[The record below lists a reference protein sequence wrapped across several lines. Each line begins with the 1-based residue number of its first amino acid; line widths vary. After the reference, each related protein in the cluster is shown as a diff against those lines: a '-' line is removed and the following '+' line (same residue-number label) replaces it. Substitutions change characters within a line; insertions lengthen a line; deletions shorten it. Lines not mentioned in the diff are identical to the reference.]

1 MTAPTFIAV
10 HRSARGSLSVGQA
23 WLSAEELTACH
34 SATAL
39 LARLEALATRREA
52 ELQAARDTAHAEGW
66 GAGHAEALRQ
76 AGPQLVQAWQQAAD
90 DAALQAAD
98 LRQAAVALALQIVER
113 IAADLAPA
121 QVVAALARRAA
132 EALAPEQPA
141 VLRLHPEVAQALSAQ
156 PALAAPAA
164 AQRLQLRPDPTLAP
178 TDCVF
183 DAPAGQLIAS
193 LQHQLQRL
201 GQQLQAAAAQE
212 TA

>member
-1 MTAPTFIAV
+1 MTAPNFIAV
-10 HRSARGSLSVGQA
+10 HRSALGSLSVGQA
-23 WLSAEELTACH
+23 WLSADELTACH

-66 GAGHAEALRQ
+66 AAGRAEALRQ
-76 AGPQLVQAWQQAAD
+76 AGPQLAQAWQQAAD

-141 VLRLHPEVAQALSAQ
+141 VLRLHPEVAQALH
-156 PALAAPAA
+156 ALPGLADGA
-164 AQRLQLRPDPTLAP
+164 RLQLRPDPTLAP

-183 DAPAGQLIAS
+183 DTPAGQLIAS

-212 TA
+212 AA